1 MPTGFDEVDTDGQ
14 PGQPL
19 GPGWRGEQLELVA
32 VHGPP
37 PGEHRFLHVGAVASG
52 VSDGAGTTAGA
63 AGVGEGAADGVPAVG
78 VVAGIGIRVRFPPA
92 ARVLAERLSQQCAN
106 TGTVSRAST
115 PYSRA

>member
-1 MPTGFDEVDTDGQ
+1 MAGTVPIRAPFTLSSESCGD
-14 PGQPL
+14 
-19 GPGWRGEQLELVA
+19 
-32 VHGPP
+32 H
-37 PGEHRFLHVGAVASG
+37 EHRFLHVGAVASG
-52 VSDGAGTTAGA
+52 VSDGAGAAGGA
-63 AGVGEGAADGVPAVG
+63 PGVGEGAADGVPAVG